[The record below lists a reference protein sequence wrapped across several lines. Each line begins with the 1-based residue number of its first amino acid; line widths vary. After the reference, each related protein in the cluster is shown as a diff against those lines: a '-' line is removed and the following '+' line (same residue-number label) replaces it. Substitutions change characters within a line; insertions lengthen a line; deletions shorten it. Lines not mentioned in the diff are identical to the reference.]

1 MVKGS
6 SRGCLRGTWRG
17 TWKGTRRRTTKGT
30 SEGTSKRTLKWKGTC
45 CCVKLRSGKVQ
56 VRSGLVQVWFSLE
69 LRFNSLE
76 LDSEVGRFVVI
87 YSHSIL
93 KDLDDVI
100 HKKSSLLLSVCKYF
114 PQ

>member
-1 MVKGS
+1 MGLQ
-6 SRGCLRGTWRG
+6 RGLQ
-17 TWKGTRRRTTKGT
+17 
-30 SEGTSKRTLKWKGTC
+30 KRAWKGTC
-45 CCVKLRSGKVQ
+45 CHVKLRSGKVQ
-56 VRSGLVQVWFSLE
+56 VRSGLVQVFSLE

-76 LDSEVGRFVVI
+76 LDSEVERLVVI

-114 PQ
+114 SQ